1 MDGWTGQQII
11 AGLVALGVFLL
22 TLYALFDALRRPM
35 RAYETA
41 GVSKTLWVILLVVSL
56 FVPCG
61 VVFTLWWLVS
71 TGPRVHRQAQIGG
84 IGFPDGR
91 MHH

>member
-1 MDGWTGQQII
+1 MDSLSGQQLV
-11 AGLVALGVFLL
+11 AGVVGLVFLLL

-35 RAYETA
+35 RAYEAA
-41 GVSKTLWVILLVVSL
+41 GVSKTLWVILLVISL

-61 VVFTLWWLVS
+61 IFVTLWWLIS

-84 IGFPDGR
+84 IGFPGR
-91 MHH
+91 